1 MIKWLR
7 EFLEKIPK
15 FKAVISNFGVFS
27 IMQPFHY
34 YIVLQTIESIKDKV
48 NFWGFDGTRSFDEEQ
63 YVITTSSTIS
73 TRINKF

>member
-1 MIKWLR
+1 M
-7 EFLEKIPK
+7 
-15 FKAVISNFGVFS
+15 
-27 IMQPFHY
+27 
-34 YIVLQTIESIKDKV
+34 LQTIESIKDKV